1 MRMLIYEL
9 SNDVMQREIKQEFT
23 EMKVS
28 KNKKS
33 FFSEHFLNKDISAI
47 IAFSS
52 SKFEMCIDEIH
63 MEGSVSQNFDIGPSF
78 YLRKCRN

>member
-9 SNDVMQREIKQEFT
+9 SNDIMQREIKQEFT

-33 FFSEHFLNKDISAI
+33 FFPNILLTKISQLLLHLAL
-47 IAFSS
+47 
-52 SKFEMCIDEIH
+52 
-63 MEGSVSQNFDIGPSF
+63 QNLRCALMRSIWREACLKILIGPSF